1 MPIHIRRFHIRKINE
16 THEERN
22 KAHEDAMAKSQ
33 KSVKSIPKAPNIP
46 KNLRR

>member
-1 MPIHIRRFHIRKINE
+1 MPIHLRRFHIRKINE
-16 THEERN
+16 VHEQQN

-33 KSVKSIPKAPNIP
+33 QATKSMPKMPNIP